1 MSKTK
6 RMLVAFT
13 LAVALGTLAAGPA
26 FADPPKPP
34 CQPGQQGNPDP
45 GFKPGSC
52 DNK

>member
-13 LAVALGTLAAGPA
+13 LAVALGMLAAGPA

-34 CQPGQQGNPDP
+34 CQPGQHGNPDP

-52 DNK
+52 NNK